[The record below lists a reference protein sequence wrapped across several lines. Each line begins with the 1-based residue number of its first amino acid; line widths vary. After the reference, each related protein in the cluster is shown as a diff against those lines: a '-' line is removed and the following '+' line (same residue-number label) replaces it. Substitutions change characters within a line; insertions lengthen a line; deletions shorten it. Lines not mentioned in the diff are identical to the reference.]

1 MLNSQTLCFEW
12 LRSKKGKIKPST
24 YDKYDMILNKYLLD
38 FFNNYHLDQ
47 LDISII
53 KDYFI
58 SLLDQGLS
66 SRVVQSIKNVLKAI
80 YITYENQY
88 GLNHIDF
95 SLVKI
100 EQDKK
105 ENEYLTDKQ
114 FNQLHQYCMK
124 EKNDICLSILLA
136 MDTGMMIGEMCALK
150 VSDIDLDKQLIHISI
165 SKRTQR
171 IKNDEEGSKTV
182 YDIYEVEWTILR
194 DITIPKEL
202 FFYLQEYLDY
212 VDKDCYL
219 TSCQDVVSDFTKLQ
233 RGLDRIGHILGF
245 KTTFK
250 DLRNM
255 YKERCLRSCM
265 DIHIVMEL
273 LGVQSMK
280 QSLPENYKSS
290 DGEKKKQINKL

>member
-1 MLNSQTLCFEW
+1 
-12 LRSKKGKIKPST
+12 
-24 YDKYDMILNKYLLD
+24 
-38 FFNNYHLDQ
+38 
-47 LDISII
+47 
-53 KDYFI
+53 
-58 SLLDQGLS
+58 
-66 SRVVQSIKNVLKAI
+66 
-80 YITYENQY
+80 
-88 GLNHIDF
+88 
-95 SLVKI
+95 
-100 EQDKK
+100 
-105 ENEYLTDKQ
+105 
-114 FNQLHQYCMK
+114 MK
-124 EKNDICLSILLA
+124 ERNDICLSILLA
-136 MDTGMMIGEMCALK
+136 MDTGMTIGEISALK
-150 VSDIDLDKQLIHISI
+150 VEDVDLDKQLIHI

-182 YDIYEVEWTILR
+182 YDIYEVEWPILR

-202 FFYLQEYLDY
+202 FFYLQEYLDC

-219 TSCQDVVSDFTKLQ
+219 TSCLDVVSDFTKLQ

-280 QSLPENYKSS
+280 LSLPENYKSS
-290 DGEKKKQINKL
+290 DEEKKKQINKL

>member
-12 LRSKKGKIKPST
+12 LRSKKEDVKPST
-24 YDKYDMILNKYLLD
+24 YNKYEMII
-38 FFNNYHLDQ
+38 NNYLISFFEKNTLEQ
-47 LDISII
+47 LNIEII
-53 KDYFI
+53 KQYLMKLI
-58 SLLDQGLS
+58 NKGLS
-66 SRVVQSIKNVLKAI
+66 SSIVQSIKNVLKAI
-80 YITYENQY
+80 YITYEDQY

-150 VSDIDLDKQLIHISI
+150 VSDIDLDKQLIHIS
-165 SKRTQR
+165 KRTQR

-182 YDIYEVEWTILR
+182 YDIYEVEWPILR

-202 FFYLQEYLDY
+202 FFYLQEYLDC

-280 QSLPENYKSS
+280 LSLP
-290 DGEKKKQINKL
+290 

>member
-1 MLNSQTLCFEW
+1 MFELEQLNIE
-12 LRSKKGKIKPST
+12 
-24 YDKYDMILNKYLLD
+24 
-38 FFNNYHLDQ
+38 
-47 LDISII
+47 II
-53 KDYFI
+53 KQYLMKLI
-58 SLLDQGLS
+58 NKGLS
-66 SRVVQSIKNVLKAI
+66 SSIVQSIKNVLKAI
-80 YITYENQY
+80 YITYEDQY

-212 VDKDCYL
+212 V
-219 TSCQDVVSDFTKLQ
+219 
-233 RGLDRIGHILGF
+233 
-245 KTTFK
+245 
-250 DLRNM
+250 
-255 YKERCLRSCM
+255 
-265 DIHIVMEL
+265 
-273 LGVQSMK
+273 GVQSMK

-290 DGEKKKQINKL
+290 DEEKKKQINKL

>member
-1 MLNSQTLCFEW
+1 MLLNSQTLCFEW

-66 SRVVQSIKNVLKAI
+66 SSVVQSIKNVLKAI

-100 EQDKK
+100 EQEKK
-105 ENEYLTDKQ
+105 ENASLLDEQ
-114 FNQLHQYCMK
+114 FNQLHQYCL
-124 EKNDICLSILLA
+124 NTIDAIHLGILLA
-136 MDTGMMIGEMCALK
+136 MDTGMMIGEIVALK
-150 VSDIDLDKQLIHISI
+150 VSDIDLENQLIHIS
-165 SKRTQR
+165 KRAQR
-171 IKNDEEGSKTV
+171 TKNDDIGSKT
-182 YDIYEVEWTILR
+182 IYEVYDVEWPMLR

-202 FFYLQEYLDY
+202 FFYLQEYLK
-212 VDKDCYL
+212 DKESDCYL
-219 TSCQDVVSDFTKLQ
+219 TSNLYVVSEVTKLQ
-233 RGLDRIGHILGF
+233 RGLDRIGSKYGF

-255 YKERCLRSCM
+255 YKERCLKSCM
-265 DIHIVMEL
+265 DMNILMEL
-273 LGVQSMK
+273 LGVQSLK
-280 QSLPENYKSS
+280 LNLPENYKSS
-290 DGEKKKQINKL
+290 NEEKKRQVNKL

>member
-1 MLNSQTLCFEW
+1 MCMFELEQLNIE
-12 LRSKKGKIKPST
+12 
-24 YDKYDMILNKYLLD
+24 
-38 FFNNYHLDQ
+38 
-47 LDISII
+47 II
-53 KDYFI
+53 KQYLMKLI
-58 SLLDQGLS
+58 NKGLS
-66 SRVVQSIKNVLKAI
+66 SSIVQSIKNVLKVI
-80 YITYENQY
+80 YITYEDQY

-150 VSDIDLDKQLIHISI
+150 VSDMDLDKQLIHI

-280 QSLPENYKSS
+280 LSLPENYKSS
-290 DGEKKKQINKL
+290 DEEKKKQINKL

>member
-1 MLNSQTLCFEW
+1 MLLNSQTLCFEW

-66 SRVVQSIKNVLKAI
+66 SSVVQSIKNVLKAI

-100 EQDKK
+100 EQEKK
-105 ENEYLTDKQ
+105 ENASLLDEQ
-114 FNQLHQYCMK
+114 FNQLHQYCL
-124 EKNDICLSILLA
+124 NTIDAIHLGILLA
-136 MDTGMMIGEMCALK
+136 MDTGMMIGEICALK
-150 VSDIDLDKQLIHISI
+150 VSDIDLNKKMISI
-165 SKRTQR
+165 TKRTQR
-171 IKNDEEGSKTV
+171 VKNEERGSKT
-182 YDIYEVEWTILR
+182 IYEVADVEWPIKR
-194 DITIPKEL
+194 NIAIPQSLIK
-202 FFYLQEYLDY
+202 YLEIYLKDKNKNDY
-212 VDKDCYL
+212 L
-219 TSCQDVVSDFTKLQ
+219 LSNNQHASDFKKLQ
-233 RGLDRIGHILGF
+233 RGLDKITQQLGF
-245 KTTFK
+245 KTTYK

-255 YKERCLRSCM
+255 YKEHCMKKCL
-265 DIHIVMEL
+265 DVNVVMEL
-273 LGVQSMK
+273 LGLQSMK
-280 QSLPENYKSS
+280 LSLPQDYNSS
-290 DGEKKKQINKL
+290 DEEKIKQVNKL